1 MRKKL
6 FTFLLALVTS
16 VGLSYAAPDASGSC
30 GDNVTYSFNGTTGEM
45 VISGTGPMTVFSSG
59 TAPWKDYKDAIT
71 SVVVEDG
78 VTSVSQYSFGL
89 CTNLTTVVIG
99 NDVEAIGQFAFND
112 CGTSFTSL
120 TLGSSLKSVGM
131 AAFLNAKGIT
141 TLTLPDG
148 FKTVGDYA
156 FCRLEALQTLNIP
169 SSVTSIGIS
178 AFYRC
183 YPLAT
188 INCAAVTPPA
198 LGDDAFGDIANKS
211 NIPLN
216 VPSGSVAAYKAADQ
230 WKAFNIQG
238 YDPAPAPANVC
249 GDGLTWELNGG
260 VLTISYD
267 GVGTGEMYDF
277 GYEYDQN
284 PVNVAPWKENKSAIT
299 TVIVGDGVKSI
310 GNYAFNDLGENFTA
324 VTIANSVERIGLS
337 AFMNAKWIT
346 EITLPS
352 SLKTIDRECFAANF
366 GFTSITIPSGVTS
379 IGYHAF
385 SYCRALTSLTC
396 EATTPPTLGSSVFY
410 KITSKTSDMSSIPL
424 YVPSGSVAAYE
435 AAAQWNAFDVQAI
448 SGGSTPTPTPSGD
461 KLPGVFSVSGTKAVN
476 FSKGNLQYDSDNQIW
491 QFAAN
496 QWDYIGNAA
505 GNNAITAAG
514 IADNNGIV
522 DMFCWVGASSSLEGI
537 KQYGIIK
544 SFSGYGSVAGEALKS
559 DWGNT
564 MGGDWRTL
572 SKDEWIYLLTERT
585 NAANLRTLGTVNGK
599 AGLILMPDGWTASGV
614 ALTVTTANYTTND
627 INTTNWA
634 TLEGQGCAF
643 LPAAGC
649 CALGSFDGVGGDG
662 SYWSSTSRAS
672 GATFAHRLHFRA
684 TDVDPTDF
692 VDRFNGMSVRL
703 VSETTPT
710 PTPTNEQV
718 PTNADP
724 ENPSYHYSTFFHS
737 TQNYKLSNDGTQAFI
752 ADLSNNELVLT
763 EIAHG
768 EQVIPA
774 NTAVILRKTGS
785 ADPVVLVP
793 TAENGVSVN
802 PDDNSLRGV
811 DEETTLV
818 SLSIDPLQCYVLS
831 GKSHDETESGVGFY
845 LIYGNSL
852 RAHKAYVIFAGG
864 SNNAPK
870 KMRFVYGQA
879 TGIEDVQGNN
889 VQSTKVIENGVLYI
903 IRDGKTYNAMGQMVK

>member
-16 VGLSYAAPDASGSC
+16 VGLMNAAVDDSGSC

-45 VISGTGPMTVFSSG
+45 VISGTGPMAVYTYGSSLL
-59 TAPWKDYKDAIT
+59 PWKDYKDAIT

-99 NDVEAIGQFAFND
+99 NDVETIGQFAFND

-148 FKTVGDYA
+148 FETVGDYA

-169 SSVTSIGIS
+169 SSVTSIGTS

-188 INCAAVTPPA
+188 INCAAVTPPS

-216 VPSGSVAAYKAADQ
+216 VPKGSVAAYTAAAQ
-230 WKAFNIQG
+230 WNAFNIQG
-238 YDPAPAPANVC
+238 YDPAPAPTNVC

-277 GYEYDQN
+277 GYEYDEN

-310 GNYAFNDLGENFTA
+310 GNYAFNDLYENFTA
-324 VTIANSVERIGLS
+324 VTIANSVERIGVF
-337 AFMNAKWIT
+337 AFTNAKWIT

-352 SLKTIDRECFAANF
+352 SLKTIDRQCFSANF
-366 GFTSITIPSGVTS
+366 GITSITIPSGVTS
-379 IGYHAF
+379 IGYQAF
-385 SYCRALTSLTC
+385 SYCKGLTSLTC
-396 EATTPPTLGSSVFY
+396 EATTPPTLDLGVFS
-410 KITSKTSDMSSIPL
+410 KIRPKAASISSIPL
-424 YVPSGSVAAYE
+424 YVPSESVAAYE
-435 AAAQWNAFDVQAI
+435 AAAQWNAFDIQAI
-448 SGGSTPTPTPSGD
+448 PAPAPSGD
-461 KLPGVFSVSGTKAVN
+461 KLSGVFSVSGTKAVN

-496 QWDYIGNAA
+496 QWDYIGNEA
-505 GNNAITAAG
+505 GNNAITSAG

-537 KQYGIIK
+537 KQYGIINAW
-544 SFSGYGSVAGEALKS
+544 SSSSYGSVAGEALKS

-572 SKDEWIYLLTERT
+572 TKDEWIYLLTERT

-634 TLEGQGCAF
+634 TLEGQGCVF

-649 CALGSFDGVGGDG
+649 CTSGFFDGVGGDG
-662 SYWSSTSRAS
+662 SYWSSTSHAS
-672 GATFAHRLHFRA
+672 GATYAHRLHFRA
-684 TDVDPTDF
+684 TDVDPTDY
-692 VDRFNGMSVRL
+692 VQRYNGMSVRL

-710 PTPTNEQV
+710 PTPTGEQV

-793 TAENGVSVN
+793 TQENGAIIN
-802 PDDNSLRGV
+802 PDDNSLEGV
-811 DEETTLV
+811 DDATTLA

-845 LIYGNSL
+845 RIHGNTL
-852 RAHKAYVIFAGG
+852 KAHKAYVIFAGG

-903 IRDGKTYNAMGQMVK
+903 IRDGKTYNAMGQVVK

>member
-1 MRKKL
+1 MRKKFL
-6 FTFLLALVTS
+6 TFLLALVTS
-16 VGLSYAAPDASGSC
+16 VGLMNAAVDDSGSC

-45 VISGTGPMTVFSSG
+45 VITGTGPMTVFSSG
-59 TAPWKDYKDAIT
+59 TAPWKNYKDAIT

-78 VTSVSQYSFGL
+78 VTSVSQYSFGQ

-99 NDVEAIGQFAFND
+99 NDVETIGQFAFND
-112 CGTSFTSL
+112 CGASFTSL

-131 AAFLNAKGIT
+131 AAFLNAHGIT

-148 FKTVGDYA
+148 FETVGDYA

-169 SSVTSIGIS
+169 SSVTSIGTS

-188 INCAAVTPPA
+188 INCAAVTPPS
-198 LGDDAFGDIANKS
+198 LGDDVFGDIANKS

-216 VPSGSVAAYKAADQ
+216 VPNGSVAAYTAAAQ
-230 WKAFNIQG
+230 WNAFSIQG
-238 YDPAPAPANVC
+238 YDPAPASANVC

-277 GYEYDQN
+277 DYEYDQN

-299 TVIVGDGVKSI
+299 TVVIGDGVKSI
-310 GNYAFNDLGENFTA
+310 GNYAFNDLYENFTA
-324 VTIANSVERIGLS
+324 VTIANSVERIGVF
-337 AFMNAKWIT
+337 AFTNAKWIT

-352 SLKTIDRECFAANF
+352 SLKTIDRQCFSANF
-366 GFTSITIPSGVTS
+366 GITSITIPSGVTS
-379 IGYHAF
+379 IGYQAF
-385 SYCRALTSLTC
+385 SYCTGLTSLTC
-396 EATTPPTLGSSVFY
+396 EATTPPTLASGVFS
-410 KITSKTSDMSSIPL
+410 KIRQPAASISSIPL

-435 AAAQWNAFDVQAI
+435 AAAQWNAFDIQAI
-448 SGGSTPTPTPSGD
+448 PAPAPSGD
-461 KLPGVFSVSGTKAVN
+461 KLSGVFSISADKAVN

-505 GNNAITAAG
+505 GNNAITADG

-544 SFSGYGSVAGEALKS
+544 SWSGYGSVAGEALKS
-559 DWGNT
+559 DWGNI

-649 CALGSFDGVGGDG
+649 CALGLFDGVGGDG

-672 GATFAHRLHFRA
+672 GATYAHRLHFRA

-710 PTPTNEQV
+710 PASTDEQV

-724 ENPSYHYSTFFHS
+724 VNPSYHYSTFFHS
-737 TQNYKLSNDGTQAFI
+737 TQNYKLTNDGTTAFI
-752 ADLSNNELVLT
+752 ADLSGNDLILT
-763 EIAHG
+763 EIAKG
-768 EQVIPA
+768 SQVIPA
-774 NTAVILRKTGS
+774 NTAVILRKAGS
-785 ADPVVLVP
+785 AEPVALTP

-802 PDDNSLRGV
+802 PEDNDLEGV
-811 DEETTLV
+811 DAITAVT
-818 SLSIDPLQCYVLS
+818 SIDGLTRDNCYVLS
-831 GKSHDETESGVGFY
+831 GQQSVGFY
-845 LIYGNSL
+845 LINSDNL
-852 RAHKAYVIFAGG
+852 KAHKAYVKYVSTPGQ
-864 SNNAPK
+864 NNAPK
-870 KMRFVYGQA
+870 KMRFVFNTTTGVESAQPSVISGQ
-879 TGIEDVQGNN
+879 
-889 VQSTKVIENGVLYI
+889 KLIENGQLI
-903 IRDGKTYNAMGQMVK
+903 IIKNGVRYNAQGQIVK